1 MVSECHLQD
10 RSSGTA
16 DRKSF
21 GGSVLYISEK
31 KASRKSVD
39 QFGVK
44 GYGDI
49 LTVLILIHIS
59 GMKCIGISKDCLSLF
74 QVKGILIDLVE
85 HFALFDI
92 SKLDLRMP
100 VPQKG
105 TGLIAGKPLVAY
117 QEWEG
122 AVSVFFS
129 SFPAGSVMICKVLPP
144 SFCARILKCISA
156 FHSGIYFIRKGRKCK
171 GYSGITTK

>member
-1 MVSECHLQD
+1 M
-10 RSSGTA
+10 
-16 DRKSF
+16 
-21 GGSVLYISEK
+21 
-31 KASRKSVD
+31 
-39 QFGVK
+39 K
-44 GYGDI
+44 G
-49 LTVLILIHIS
+49 
-59 GMKCIGISKDCLSLF
+59 IGIAKDCLSLF

-92 SKLDLRMP
+92 GKLDLRMP

-129 SFPAGSVMICKVLPP
+129 SFPAGSVMICMVLPP

-171 GYSGITTK
+171 GIFRDHHKIIRFLHKIVMDRKDGTVIIKVHEALLFTGNIPRIAKRVAENR